1 MKSPLKVHLVLAFV
15 SLLFGA
21 NYTVA
26 KIVMP
31 EHISALGM
39 IAFRVPMATLLFWG
53 FHYFTGT
60 SKIPAKQD
68 LTRFFFA
75 AIFGVAVNQIF
86 FFKGIS
92 LTSPMFGSVIM
103 TSTPIFV
110 LIISY
115 FLLNEKITWIKF
127 AGIGLGAT
135 GAILLIISKGANFD
149 NSTFMGNLFVVIN
162 AISYSIYLVIVKP
175 LMQKYNALTV
185 IKWIFLFGSF
195 MVIPFGY
202 QGLLEADWAN
212 FDWSIWI
219 SIAYIIIG
227 STFLAYL
234 LNLWSLKTVSPALV
248 GYYIYLQPLF
258 ATLIAVIFRGDELT
272 LASLLYSFMI
282 FGGVFL
288 VSYSNGSRKI
298 NS

>member
-1 MKSPLKVHLVLAFV
+1 MRSNLKVHLVLALV

-31 EHISALGM
+31 EHISALGI

-53 FHYFTGT
+53 FHYFTGVHKT
-60 SKIPAKQD
+60 PSAID
-68 LTRFFFA
+68 LSRFFFA
-75 AIFGVAVNQIF
+75 ALFGVATNQIF

-92 LTSPMFGSVIM
+92 LTSPMLGSVIM

-110 LIISY
+110 LVVSY
-115 FLLNEKITWIKF
+115 FLLKEKITWVKF
-127 AGIGLGAT
+127 LGIGLGAL
-135 GAILLIISKGANFD
+135 GAILLITSHGTDFS
-149 NSTFMGNLFVVIN
+149 NSTFTGNLFILVN

-175 LMQKYNALTV
+175 LMLKYNALTV
-185 IKWIFLFGSF
+185 IKWVFLFGSF

-202 QGLLEADWAN
+202 SGLMAANWSN
-212 FDWSIWI
+212 FDIGIWV

-227 STFLAYL
+227 STFFAYL
-234 LNLWSLKTVSPALV
+234 LNLWSLKVVSPALV

-258 ATLIAVIFRGDELT
+258 ATIIAIIFRGDEIT
-272 LASLLYSFMI
+272 LASILYSVMI

-288 VSYSNGSRKI
+288 VSYRK
-298 NS
+298 NSSTI